1 MTVEIVRIYED
12 QVTATFTLINVREWF
27 AASGGTKFS
36 KPIEEMSKE
45 ELTVCLTILL
55 VCEEERWHVFQ
66 KFNRW
71 SFARRGTTKTMDE
84 KSIMRGLEFNRII
97 NVQFALVGYESGNS
111 QLRATHPASRAYWL
125 FTIS

>member
-1 MTVEIVRIYED
+1 MTVEILRIYED
-12 QVTATFTLINVREWF
+12 YITATFTLINVREWL

-66 KFNRW
+66 KLIDGPSLAAAQQKLRM
-71 SFARRGTTKTMDE
+71 K
-84 KSIMRGLEFNRII
+84 K
-97 NVQFALVGYESGNS
+97 ALCEV
-111 QLRATHPASRAYWL
+111 
-125 FTIS
+125 